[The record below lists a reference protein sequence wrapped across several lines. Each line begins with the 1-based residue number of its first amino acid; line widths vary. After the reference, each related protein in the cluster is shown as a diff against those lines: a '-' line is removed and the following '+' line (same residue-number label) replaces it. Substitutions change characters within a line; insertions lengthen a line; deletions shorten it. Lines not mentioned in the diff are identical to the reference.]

1 MEWKGDDRDMI
12 QDIRRVQKSGKGSMF
27 VTLPKDYC
35 EENGIKVGTALRF
48 TEEAAGLLL
57 TKVI

>member
-1 MEWKGDDRDMI
+1 MI

-35 EENGIKVGTALRF
+35 EENGIEVGTALRF

-57 TKVI
+57 TKVIG